1 MLPAHVFCRTVRKNK
16 WLLLQYACTAEVSER
31 FSQAKE
37 SQHNGDC
44 VCPLLRMLFNYEQ
57 NLNELDWE
65 DERFKA
71 DVSCLGHFAPELSL
85 CVSLSSW
92 WRSWPPS
99 QRSARAL
106 SSKSSETSV
115 RSKTVL
121 SIQRFTHTHS
131 TNTEGSGVFILY
143 ISISQSVGKRRIS
156 RRKWTRNG
164 KRRSTK
170 PNLKT
175 RMWQKSECLCLNI
188 NN

>member
-44 VCPLLRMLFNYEQ
+44 VCPLLRMLFNYEP
-57 NLNELDWE
+57 NLNELDLE
-65 DERFKA
+65 GERFKA

-85 CVSLSSW
+85 CVSLASW

-121 SIQRFTHTHS
+121 SIQRFTHTLNKHRRFLCFHPHYLHLTTCREKKDIKKKMDKKRQEKINEAKS
-131 TNTEGSGVFILY
+131 KDKNVTEEWVSVF
-143 ISISQSVGKRRIS
+143 KH
-156 RRKWTRNG
+156 
-164 KRRSTK
+164 
-170 PNLKT
+170 
-175 RMWQKSECLCLNI
+175 
-188 NN
+188 